1 MKKNIPVLAVGMCL
15 ATGLF
20 SNTSKAEDW
29 PQWLGPEGSNQVAGE
44 GFAPDLSHYSVAW
57 EKQIGVGYASITVAE
72 GLAFAMGHDAEG
84 KETVYCLDANTGKEK
99 WHYSY
104 EAELLPRM
112 HKGGPNATPTFD
124 GSRLF
129 VLSKDGQLHSLKV
142 ADGST
147 NWKVNL
153 VEVLGVKVPNWG
165 FASSPVLHDGHI
177 YVAAGKTAAIDA
189 ATGDTLWVTSDE
201 NQVGYTTPV
210 VFKRDSKEYIA
221 ALDGAGLSI
230 LQSGDGKEL
239 ARHPWK
245 AQFNMQATTPVVLDH
260 GNRIFVSGNMNS
272 ELLAFDGAA
281 LSSVWNTKE
290 IKNAMNNSVIA
301 GGVIYGIDGKQG
313 NRNSRLFAADLSSGN
328 ILWTKDGFGFGN
340 TIGVGDHILSLNEAG
355 ELAVTDINKL
365 AFKEV
370 SRKKVLDSTCW
381 TTPVFANQRIYVRND
396 VGHLICLSKS

>member
-1 MKKNIPVLAVGMCL
+1 MKNFSIWAVGACL
-15 ATGLF
+15 TAGVFSTTGL
-20 SNTSKAEDW
+20 AEDW
-29 PQWLGPEGSNQVAGE
+29 PQWLGPQGNNQVAGE
-44 GFAPDLSHYSVAW
+44 GFAPDLSDYSVAW

-84 KETVYCLDANTGKEK
+84 NETVFCLDASSGKEK

-124 GSRLF
+124 GDRVF
-129 VLSKDGQLHSLKV
+129 ILSKDGQLHSLKV

-153 VEVLGVKVPNWG
+153 AEVFDIKVPNWG
-165 FASSPVLHDGHI
+165 FASSPVLHDGRI

-189 ATGDTLWVTSDE
+189 ASGNTVWVTSE
-201 NQVGYTTPV
+201 ANQAGYTTPV
-210 VFKRDSKEYIA
+210 VFERASKEYVA

-230 LQSGDGKEL
+230 LHAADGKEM

-245 AQFNMQATTPVVLDH
+245 AQFNMQATTPVVFDD
-260 GNRIFVSGNMNS
+260 GNRVLVSGNLNS
-272 ELLAFDGAA
+272 ELLSFDGAG
-281 LSSVWNTKE
+281 LSSLWNTKE
-290 IKNAMNNSVIA
+290 IKNAMNNSVIVD
-301 GGVIYGIDGKQG
+301 GVIYGIDGKQG

-328 ILWTKDGFGFGN
+328 ILWTQDGFGFGN

-355 ELAVTDINKL
+355 ELAVMDVNKL